1 MIPLRAKIVAV
12 VLAVAIFAFIL
23 NMVRRKKLKE
33 EYSVLWVMLS
43 ALLVVLAAWSELL
56 VRFTR
61 LVGAQSSNSLIFFFG
76 FVFVLLLLLSFTVR
90 LSKTAEENKEMAQRI
105 ALLQNEIDELRRKK
119 LAQPRGGSQDNV
131 DSREDKE

>member
-12 VLAVAIFAFIL
+12 VLAVAIFVFIL

-33 EYSVLWVMLS
+33 EYSVLWVVLS

-90 LSKTAEENKEMAQRI
+90 LSRASEENKEMAQRI
-105 ALLQNEIDELRRKK
+105 ALLQNEIDEIRRRKE
-119 LAQPRGGSQDNV
+119 PRIGGHSQSNGDA
-131 DSREDKE
+131 REDKE